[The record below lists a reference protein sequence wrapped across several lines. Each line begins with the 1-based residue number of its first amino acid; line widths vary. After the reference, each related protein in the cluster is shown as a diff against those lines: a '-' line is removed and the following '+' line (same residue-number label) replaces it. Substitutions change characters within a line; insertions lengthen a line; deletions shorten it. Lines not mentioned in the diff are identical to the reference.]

1 MVPTRISPD
10 PHRPPS
16 WRAVLLF
23 SALFVLGLLLQAS
36 VVLVEVP

>member
-1 MVPTRISPD
+1 MQTQRPPD

-36 VVLVEVP
+36 VVFVEVP